1 MFCCC
6 ILRAAYAISSMSG
19 ADLVLFEHRLR
30 IMSDYVVVVDVIVV
44 GIQCEFGQQ

>member
-6 ILRAAYAISSMSG
+6 ILRAAYAISTMSG
-19 ADLVLFEHRLR
+19 ADLVLFEQRLK
-30 IMSDYVVVVDVIVV
+30 IMSDYVVVVLIVV